1 MDNLQIDTYL
11 VGPIVHS
18 CHRTRRC
25 RPFPWSCATCSL
37 VAMVLI
43 CVVQH
48 LLTANGTGDGVAMLP
63 RGALHRRTCKGARRG
78 GQEFRPD
85 SAAQE
90 L

>member
-18 CHRTRRC
+18 CHRMR
-25 RPFPWSCATCSL
+25 FPWSCASCSFGGDG
-37 VAMVLI
+37 V

-48 LLTANGTGDGVAMLP
+48 LLTAKGTGDGVAMLP
-63 RGALHRRTCKGARRG
+63 RGALHRRRTCKGARRG
-78 GQEFRPD
+78 SQEFRAD
-85 SAAQE
+85 WAAQE

>member
-18 CHRTRRC
+18 CHRMRRC
-25 RPFPWSCATCSL
+25 SPFPWSCATCSFGGDG
-37 VAMVLI
+37 VS
-43 CVVQH
+43 VVQH
-48 LLTANGTGDGVAMLP
+48 LLTAKGTGDGVAMLP

-78 GQEFRPD
+78 GQEFRAD
-85 SAAQE
+85 WAAQE